1 MVMPVSWPRS
11 WSGTMIVRSSS
22 SWRRRRRRKW
32 RTKEVIIIS
41 VVKELRLSLVPL
53 ILLI

>member
-11 WSGTMIVRSSS
+11 WSGSMIVRSSS
-22 SWRRRRRRKW
+22 WRRRRKW